1 MNFRLLCRRAIRR
14 VSCRGCFGNFG
25 RGRMPA
31 SLLLAFTVLLAGF
44 AAATVAQIIKV
55 QPNFQPESS
64 PSQADEDPY
73 GVYLP
78 TDRTLS
84 RGMSRARERLNDGE
98 YNEALAFLQQILD
111 RDEDTFL
118 DDAQAAETRR
128 GLKASARDLIAGLPK
143 AGREMYQLLHEANA
157 RRQLESAIDSG
168 NRDEL
173 ARVVRRYFLTPPGY
187 EAAIVLAQLEF
198 DRGHPLTAAHLYDE
212 LLSDSTAAAAFEPQL
227 SLLAAVSW
235 TAANQPQ
242 RAAAALRSLAEN
254 YPNTELELA
263 GKKVALPRTNSEEA
277 LITWLHDSV
286 GIPRSAGSPSNDWLT
301 QRGDPSRNASYAGG
315 APHLSARWQSRVV
328 NDPRFENFLT
338 SRQQQSEQQGVAP
351 ITAARP
357 IAAGNVVLMRTP
369 QNVVALDWQT
379 GKRIWET
386 REEESSA
393 RDQMLSEFMSGNPD
407 EFAQV
412 RHPLEQRVWDDTL
425 TMSLASDGERVFS
438 LSGMALAERPEQ
450 TAWGVGPAF
459 GGQYDLTA
467 SPTNR
472 LTAYE
477 LPTEGKLAW
486 EIDGAS
492 ATGELAG
499 AFFLGPPV
507 AVDGS
512 LYVIAEVRGAVYL
525 LALDPATGKLD
536 WRQQLVGLEQGI
548 TLDPERRTNSATPSF
563 GAGMLVCPTTAG
575 MVVAIDAIRR
585 EFAWVYRY
593 PRQVDAFTNLRQGGW
608 QGRVDGPMA
617 RSNNQWI
624 DGSAVIVDGK
634 VLLTPP
640 ESAEIHC
647 LDLASGK
654 LLWKKPRDKSIYL
667 AGIDQGVVLLVGADA
682 VSALQL
688 ADGTPAWDKERVELP
703 AGVLPSGFG
712 YLSDGSYYLPLTSG
726 QVIAVNMLDGSVTGA
741 VDSRQPTSVGNLIC
755 HRGSIISQSALYL
768 DKFEQ
773 IDVLRER
780 ATQALATNPRDAAA
794 IRDLAE
800 IRRLEGSLAEAVPML
815 KQAYEID
822 PNDSLTRDMLA
833 DVLLEA
839 LATDYNAHRGDLEL
853 LRKIIFRP
861 QQQVELLRIDALG
874 RDDSGQ
880 RMEAFAA
887 YLRLAEVTATS
898 PTLLA
903 IGPEHEARSD
913 QWIRAQINTLWN
925 DASTD
930 ERDEILKQL
939 DQQKA
944 TWSKPPTVSELRSYL
959 SHFGGLPGSEEV
971 RLQLARELVS
981 RNEPLEAELE
991 LMRLDESPEA
1001 STRAATAA
1009 LFIEWLI
1016 KQGRLDEANELVGRF
1031 AENWAKEAT
1040 IEGKSPQAWLE
1051 VWTPKLASANSPR
1064 FAWPRGRATVDELT
1078 PTPANRRDVTRRAQN
1093 DSQLGLRRL
1102 RLEQANGPPLGPSQW
1117 FIAQDNSR
1125 VVGHDALGKQ
1135 VFRFNAP
1142 RNSAMRRFAGNEM
1155 VQAAQLGDLLV
1166 VTLGGQILA
1175 LDSSERANRDNSE
1188 IVWQAYPA
1196 GRYPLAFERKNRRNG
1211 KIAYHRWSKRL
1222 RLPGSANLLVAGL
1235 GPVTPNGVVFQE
1247 QQRLRCVD
1255 PLSGETLWSR
1265 DDVPMGS
1272 ELFGDGKFVVAANVD
1287 EGTTQVIDMVDGELV
1302 ATRDLPAI
1310 PWLLTSARNVAQ
1322 LLDETVD
1329 AKPRKVLR
1337 ILDGVTGDKVFEA
1350 DYDPKVEMTTIE
1362 PDSIVV
1368 IEPSGKFQL
1377 VDVRSGGIRF
1387 EHSLTLT
1394 VTPRSISTLTSGD
1407 QLFVCI
1413 GGAPRR
1419 QSLLSIGTADYPLVD
1434 GQVYAFDL
1442 RDGQPLWPGP
1452 ALIEQRGIALTQPSD
1467 IPILVFIDRLS
1478 KRDAGGQSNNSRL
1491 LCLDKATGATV
1502 YRNDALPDTS
1512 NSSFRIETNIE
1523 ESPTVNIAMSTKTI
1537 RLTFTDQPRSPE
1549 PPANELV
1556 EAPRQSLGRGL
1567 WSVTKQMGSALQD
1580 ALRERAGLNSETDP
1594 FDQPDDDD

>member
-1 MNFRLLCRRAIRR
+1 MIFRLLCRRAIRR

-25 RGRMPA
+25 CRSVSA
-31 SLLLAFTVLLAGF
+31 SLLLVFSILLAGF
-44 AAATVAQIIKV
+44 ADTTVAQIIKI
-55 QPNFQPESS
+55 QEQNS
-64 PSQADEDPY
+64 PPTPADEDPY

-84 RGMSRARERLNDGE
+84 RGMSRARDRLNDGE

-157 RRQLESAIDSG
+157 RRQLEAAIDSG

-173 ARVVRRYFLTPPGY
+173 ARVVRRYFLTAPGY

-263 GKKVALPRTNSEEA
+263 GKKVSLPRTASEEA
-277 LITWLHDSV
+277 LITWLHDSI
-286 GIPRSAGSPSNDWLT
+286 GIPRSAGTATNDWLT
-301 QRGDPSRNASYAGG
+301 QRGDPGRNPTYSGG

-338 SRQQQSEQQGVAP
+338 SRQQQSEQQGIAP

-393 RDQMLSEFMSGNPD
+393 RDQMLSEFMSGNNAE
-407 EFAQV
+407 EFAHV

-438 LSGMALAERPEQ
+438 LSGMDMAERPEQ
-450 TAWGVGPAF
+450 NAWGVGPAF

-512 LYVIAEVRGAVYL
+512 LYALAEIRGAVYL

-548 TLDPERRTNSATPSF
+548 TVDPERRTNSATPSF

-593 PRQVDAFTNLRQGGW
+593 PRQADTFTNLRQGGW
-608 QGRVDGPMA
+608 QGRVDGPMV

-624 DGSAVIVDGK
+624 DGSAVIADGK

-667 AGIDQGVVLLVGADA
+667 AGIDRGVVLLVGADSVA
-682 VSALQL
+682 ALRL

-712 YLSDGSYYLPLTSG
+712 YLSDGRYYLPLTSG
-726 QVIAVNMLDGSVTGA
+726 QVIAVNMQDGSVTGA
-741 VDSRQPTSVGNLIC
+741 VESRQPTSVGNLIC

-780 ATQALATNPRDAAA
+780 ANQSLATNPRDAAA

-822 PNDSLTRDMLA
+822 PSDSLTRDMLSDA
-833 DVLLEA
+833 LLEA
-839 LATDYNAHRGDLEL
+839 LATDYKAHRGDLEL

-874 RDDSGQ
+874 LDDSGQ
-880 RMEAFAA
+880 RMEAFDA
-887 YLRLAEVTATS
+887 YLRLADATANS
-898 PTLLA
+898 PTLLT

-925 DASTD
+925 DASTE
-930 ERDEILKQL
+930 ERAEIVKQL

-944 TWSKPPTVSELRSYL
+944 AWSKPPTVNELRNFL
-959 SHFGGLPGSEEV
+959 SHFGGLPNSEPV
-971 RLQLARELVS
+971 RLQLARDLVG
-981 RNEPLEAELE
+981 RNEPLEVELE
-991 LMRLDESPEA
+991 LMRLDESPESA
-1001 STRAATAA
+1001 TRAAAA
-1009 LFIEWLI
+1009 VLFIEWLI
-1016 KQGRLDEANELVGRF
+1016 EQGRLDEANKLVGQF
-1031 AENWAKEAT
+1031 AKKWGNETT
-1040 IEGKSPQAWLE
+1040 IEGKSPQEWLDS
-1051 VWTPKLASANSPR
+1051 WTPKLASASSAR
-1064 FAWPRGRATVDELT
+1064 FVWPRGRVTVDELT
-1078 PTPANRRDVTRRAQN
+1078 PTGNRRELTRRAQN

-1102 RLEQANGPPLGPSQW
+1102 RLEQVNGPQLGPSQW

-1125 VVGHDALGKQ
+1125 VVGHNALGKQ

-1142 RNSAMRRFAGNEM
+1142 RNSGIRRFAGNEM
-1155 VQAAQLGDLLV
+1155 VQAAQLGDMLV

-1175 LDSSERANRDNSE
+1175 LDTSERANRDNSE
-1188 IVWQAYPA
+1188 VVWQAFPA

-1211 KIAYHRWSKRL
+1211 KIAYHTWSNRL

-1235 GPVTPNGVVFQE
+1235 GPVTPNGIVFQE

-1255 PLSGETLWSR
+1255 PVSGETLWSR

-1272 ELFGDGKFVVAANVD
+1272 ELFGDGNFVVAANVD

-1302 ATRDLPAI
+1302 ATRELPAI
-1310 PWLLTSARNVAQ
+1310 PWMLTAGRNLAQ
-1322 LLDETVD
+1322 LLDEDVD
-1329 AKPRKVLR
+1329 GKRRKVLR
-1337 ILDGVTGDKVFEA
+1337 IVDGVTAEKVFEA
-1350 DYDPKVEMTTIE
+1350 DYDPTVRMTTIE
-1362 PDSIVV
+1362 PDSVVV

-1377 VDVRSGGIRF
+1377 IDVAAGEIRIEQTLKLKSVPKSIYTLISGN
-1387 EHSLTLT
+1387 
-1394 VTPRSISTLTSGD
+1394 
-1407 QLFVCI
+1407 QLFVFF

-1419 QSLLSIGTADYPLVD
+1419 PSSLSIGADYPLVD

-1442 RDGQPLWPGP
+1442 RDGKPLWPGP
-1452 ALIEQRGIALTQPSD
+1452 AIVEQRGTALTQPSD
-1467 IPILVFIDRLS
+1467 IPVLVFVDRMS

-1491 LCLDKATGATV
+1491 LCIDKATGATV
-1502 YRNDALPDTS
+1502 YRNDSLPDTS
-1512 NSSFRIETNIE
+1512 NSNFRIETNIE
-1523 ESPTVNIAMSTKTI
+1523 EIPAVNIEMSSKTI

-1580 ALRERAGLNSETDP
+1580 ALRERAGLNTEADP
-1594 FDQPDDDD
+1594 LDQPDDDD